1 MNYLTNYY
9 KNLAEKLEYQVNN
22 LETQVKFLN
31 ESMSSY
37 GPSSRGRQ
45 MGMGDSMYSGSMVQG
60 DLNGDGMVDGAD
72 LGLQLG
78 RGGNP
83 NDITSMYTGQY
94 QVSDPAFR
102 STASG
107 RRPNARGQQAA
118 TGDSSYGGPR
128 VANPARGA
136 ASMGDSYYG
145 GSRMPGDLNGDGRI
159 DGADLGLG
167 LGNNYGTSAVTQNW
181 TAPYQVGGPAA
192 FRSASRGPASNRGR
206 SPMGMDD
213 SSYGGSMVQGDLNG
227 DGRVDGADL
236 GLQLGRGG
244 NPNDIT
250 GMYTGPYQSGGPADF
265 RRTSQT
271 GNRRRS
277 R

>member
-22 LETQVKFLN
+22 LETQVKFIN

-72 LGLQLG
+72 LGIQLG

-83 NDITSMYTGQY
+83 NVITGSYTGQY
-94 QVSDPAFR
+94 GVGGPAFR

-107 RRPNARGQQAA
+107 RRPNARGRQAT
-118 TGDSSYGGPR
+118 TGDSSYSGPR

-136 ASMGDSYYG
+136 ASMGDSSYG
-145 GSRMPGDLNGDGRI
+145 GSRIPGDYNNDGTVN
-159 DGADLGLG
+159 GADLGMG
-167 LGNNYGTSAVTQNW
+167 LGNNYGTSTVIGNW
-181 TAPYQVGGPAA
+181 TAPYQSGGPAA
-192 FRSASRGPASNRGR
+192 FRSASRGPTSNRR
-206 SPMGMDD
+206 PQMAD
-213 SSYGGSMVQGDLNG
+213 SSYGGSRMPGDYNG
-227 DGRVDGADL
+227 DGTVDGADL
-236 GLQLGRGG
+236 GIGLG
-244 NPNDIT
+244 NDYGT
-250 GMYTGPYQSGGPADF
+250 SAVTKNWTAPYQSGGPVDF
-265 RRTSQT
+265 RRTGQT

>member
-22 LETQVKFLN
+22 LETQVKFIN

-37 GPSSRGRQ
+37 GTSRGRQ
-45 MGMGDSMYSGSMVQG
+45 MGMGDSMYSGSMTQG

-72 LGLQLG
+72 LGLNLG
-78 RGGNP
+78 GGGNP
-83 NDITSMYTGQY
+83 NATISNWSAPY
-94 QVSDPAFR
+94 QQAGPAFR

-107 RRPNARGQQAA
+107 RRPSARGRQTP
-118 TGDSSYGGPR
+118 TGDSSYQGPR

-136 ASMGDSYYG
+136 ASMGDSSYG
-145 GSRMPGDLNGDGRI
+145 GSRMPGD
-159 DGADLGLG
+159 
-167 LGNNYGTSAVTQNW
+167 Y
-181 TAPYQVGGPAA
+181 
-192 FRSASRGPASNRGR
+192 
-206 SPMGMDD
+206 
-213 SSYGGSMVQGDLNG
+213 NG

-236 GLQLGRGG
+236 GLGLGNNTGNGTSNVLQNWTTPYQQSGQAFRSMGRGPTSVRGAASMGDSSYEGGRIPGDLNGDGMVDGADLGLNLGRGG
-244 NPNDIT
+244 NASDIT
-250 GMYTGPYQSGGPADF
+250 NNWSAPYQSGGPVDF